1 MKLNLTKILPKTL
14 SLRLSLKVVFAI
26 ALLLTS
32 ALVVMFHFSRESLRD
47 EAMKDAEYT
56 LEATSLH
63 IDNILLSVEQT
74 SGNYYWDLMR
84 HLDQPER
91 MEDYCRELVLSN
103 RYIVGCAIA
112 FKPYYYPAHEH
123 FMAYVRR
130 KVEGGNWETEEYD
143 SLETLNPYRQKDYL
157 KQAWYTE
164 PMKKG
169 QGFWTEPS
177 KDGNPDD
184 AIITF
189 SLPIYTYD
197 GTKLEQRDRSEPVGV
212 MGVDIPLARLSDFI
226 LRAKPSANGYSVL
239 LGRDGTFIVHPN
251 SKKLFGE
258 TVFTQTLSGADPS
271 VMEAAQAMVAG
282 ESGFMPY
289 KMDGKQWYVI
299 FKPFVRSAAPGRID
313 NDLKWSVGVAYPDD
327 DIFNEYNK
335 LLYYLIA
342 IVFFGLLTFFLLY
355 SLITHLQLLP
365 LALLTDSAKRIADGN
380 YDETIPNTKRDD
392 EIGQLQEHFQQMQHA
407 LATSISRQEQV
418 SQQLQER
425 GEELKQA
432 YRQAQEADRMKT
444 SFLHYMTNQMLAP
457 SDAINKS
464 VTTICDHY
472 DDINTQEASRQ
483 TDIIR
488 HQSEEMLNLLDHVLH
503 TADSDTRKE
512 GAHE

>member
-74 SGNYYWDLMR
+74 SGNYYWDVMR
-84 HLDQPER
+84 HTDEPER
-91 MEDYCRELVLSN
+91 MEEYCRELVLSN

-112 FKPYYYPAHEH
+112 FKPYYYPERKQ

-130 KVEGGNWETEEYD
+130 KVEGGNWETENYD
-143 SLETLNPYRQKDYL
+143 SLETLDLYLGQPYT
-157 KQAWYTE
+157 KQEWYTE
-164 PMKKG
+164 PMKTG
-169 QGFWTEPS
+169 QGVWIEPT

-184 AIITF
+184 AILTF
-189 SLPIYTYD
+189 SLPIYPYN
-197 GTKLEQRDRSEPVGV
+197 GTGFEHRERQEPVGV
-212 MGVDIPLARLSDFI
+212 MGVDVPLARLTDFI
-226 LRAKPSANGYSVL
+226 LRAKPSANGYSTL
-239 LGRDGTFIVHPN
+239 LGRDGTFIVHPDT
-251 SKKLFGE
+251 KKLTSE
-258 TVFTQTLSGADPS
+258 TVFTQTLSGTDPTLL
-271 VMEAAQAMVAG
+271 EAAQAMVAG
-282 ESGFMPY
+282 EAGFKPF
-289 KMDGKQWYVI
+289 KMNGKQWYVM
-299 FKPFVRSAAPGRID
+299 FKPFVRSAAPGRIED
-313 NDLKWSVGVAYPDD
+313 DLRWSVGVVYPDD

-342 IVFFGLLTFFLLY
+342 IVFFGLLTFVVFCRLF
-355 SLITHLQLLP
+355 THRQLLP
-365 LALLTDSAKRIADGN
+365 LTLLTDSAKRIADGN
-380 YDETIPNTKRDD
+380 YNESVPNTKRDD
-392 EIGQLQEHFQQMQHA
+392 EIGQLQANFQQMQHA
-407 LATSISRQEQV
+407 LAISISQQEQV
-418 SQQLQER
+418 TQQLQER
-425 GEELKQA
+425 GEELRQA

-464 VTTICDHY
+464 VTTICEHY
-472 DDINTQEASRQ
+472 DDINPQEAHRQ

-488 HQSEEMLNLLDHVLH
+488 HQSEEMLKMLDHMLH
-503 TADSDTRKE
+503 TADSETRKE